1 MKDPVTTPS
10 PTFLESVSRRAKR
23 FLSITKQPKPKPEK
37 RVFTRAELRLSERS
51 AHRALAESKHGPCAQ
66 LARDLIDIA
75 VSVDNLWVEI
85 YPVFEMIDTKIK
97 QEHCQLL
104 VDQEGYRLVD
114 PQGQTVSK
122 GTTLRSWLTSHV
134 YQRGDRVTGEY
145 SRDSE

>member
-10 PTFLESVSRRAKR
+10 PSFLESVSRRAKR
-23 FLSITKQPKPKPEK
+23 FLSIAKLPKHKPEK
-37 RVFTRAELRLSERS
+37 RVFTRGELRQSERS
-51 AHRALAESKHGPCAQ
+51 AYRALAESKHGPCAQ

-85 YPVFEMIDTKIK
+85 FPVFEMIDTKIK
-97 QEHCQLL
+97 QEHCSLF

-114 PQGQTVSK
+114 PQGKTVSK
-122 GTTLRSWLTSHV
+122 GTTLRSWLTNHV
-134 YQRGDRVTGEY
+134 YQRGDRVTEEY